1 VVLSTHIL
9 AEVEAICR
17 RVILIN
23 EGRKR
28 VDRTLE
34 DLKDEGLG
42 LDDLFARE
50 AARDVV
56 TPVAAA
62 EGEDAR

>member
-1 VVLSTHIL
+1 
-9 AEVEAICR
+9 
-17 RVILIN
+17 VILIN

-34 DLKDEGLG
+34 DLQSEGLG

-50 AARDVV
+50 AARDVA
-56 TPVAAA
+56 TPVAATA
-62 EGEDAR
+62 EEGAR